1 MLVMG
6 MGILDILVAYEQLWR
21 SQGYRG
27 GPKTPPKTLKNIK
40 KGYKK
45 VYIEKLTQNDPFF
58 CMLVMGMGT
67 LHIVVAY
74 GQLWRSLGCRGGPK
88 TPPKMLKNN

>member
-1 MLVMG
+1 MNLRRELSKNKHFFCMLVMG

-21 SQGYRG
+21 SLGYRG

-40 KGYKK
+40 KGFKK

-58 CMLVMGMGT
+58 CMLA
-67 LHIVVAY
+67 IPAY
-74 GQLWRSLGCRGGPK
+74 KLEVLNS
-88 TPPKMLKNN
+88 